1 MSFLCKIEIIK
12 YGLLYCDLLYT
23 LRIGVFERFLSY
35 DKNNENY
42 GVNK

>member
-1 MSFLCKIEIIK
+1 LDINSHYFN
-12 YGLLYCDLLYT
+12 LLYI